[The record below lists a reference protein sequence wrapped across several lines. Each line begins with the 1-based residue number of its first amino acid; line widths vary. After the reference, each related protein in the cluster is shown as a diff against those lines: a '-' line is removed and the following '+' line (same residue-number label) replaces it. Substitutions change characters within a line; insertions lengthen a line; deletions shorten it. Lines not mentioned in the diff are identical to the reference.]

1 MHTIQNTLHNAYYS
15 IDTIVSWADC
25 LHGTLPGLTQPRPLP
40 TFISSIFSPVSLYL
54 YFVQNNLVA
63 LTYKL
68 IAWHSKL
75 KIPNFNLDPRS
86 KALYRRNSWMCE
98 VLAGGDEGGLALF
111 LPINASVTAEHS
123 GPLNWWY
130 WESRGILPPSLF
142 RHADPCK
149 WTPLNGGQDKGRGWV
164 V

>member
-1 MHTIQNTLHNAYYS
+1 MHTIQNTLQN
-15 IDTIVSWADC
+15 TILYNCELS
-25 LHGTLPGLTQPRPLP
+25 GLSSRHFTRINPPRPLP
-40 TFISSIFSPVSLYL
+40 TFISSIFSSDSLYL
-54 YFVQNNLVA
+54 YFVQNNIVA

-68 IAWHSKL
+68 ITWHSKL